1 MAPFESCP
9 TCTHPRTK
17 LLDGT
22 ETCTWSEAWRS
33 ETEARAVLAIH
44 DKLARREFLRGR
56 EEAGKITKRG
66 ILQVRGEKAC
76 QELEALVRRVWEHGR
91 R

>member
-9 TCTHPRTK
+9 ACAHPRTK

-22 ETCTWSEAWRS
+22 ETCTWSEAWRA
-33 ETEARAVLAIH
+33 ECEARAVLAIP
-44 DKLARREFLRGR
+44 DKLARREFLRGS
-56 EEAGKITKRG
+56 EINGKIVKRG
-66 ILQVRGEKAC
+66 VRQVRGEKAC
-76 QELEALVRRVWEHGR
+76 ADLEAMVLKVWEAR